1 MSLAVDY
8 DLTIREAEKALAA
21 CKSADDVRNAWRR
34 YSGALGHRMLAR
46 LLMGRTADELIAKRE
61 ASEKE

>member
-21 CKSADDVRNAWRR
+21 CTSADDVRNAWKR
-34 YSGALGHRMLAR
+34 YSGMLGHRMLAR
-46 LLMGRTADELIAKRE
+46 LLMGRTAAELIAQRE